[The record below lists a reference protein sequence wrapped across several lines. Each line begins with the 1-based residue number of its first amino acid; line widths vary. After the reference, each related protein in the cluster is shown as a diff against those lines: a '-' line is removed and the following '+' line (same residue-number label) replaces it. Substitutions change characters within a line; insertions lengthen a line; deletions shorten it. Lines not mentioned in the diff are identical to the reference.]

1 MIMFGRK
8 RIQTFKEFHRL
19 VPEILRRMNEDQ
31 ELALRA
37 AANPLLAFREMG
49 LLLTEEVEKEV
60 EKILRFTPQER
71 KRMEELEK
79 ELLKHTDKPLDFRSD
94 QEVGSFLMKDL
105 KLKKA
110 KVARAV
116 EISDV
121 LETARTILSRK
132 KVTWSDP
139 FQEHKD
145 AHPIMP
151 ALLEY
156 RKIYHGKPG
165 FASKAYYNELK
176 SGKRKLPITGI
187 KLTFPGGA
195 PIHEEE

>member
-1 MIMFGRK
+1 MFGIK
-8 RIQTFKEFHRL
+8 RIQSFKEFHRL
-19 VPEILRRMNEDQ
+19 VPEILQRMNEDQ

-49 LLLTEEVEKEV
+49 LRLTDEVEKEV

-71 KRMEELEK
+71 KRLEELEK
-79 ELLKHTDKPLDFRSD
+79 ELQKHTEKPVDFRSNE
-94 QEVGSFLMKDL
+94 EVGSFLLKDL

-110 KVARAV
+110 KDVKSV
-116 EISDV
+116 ESSDV
-121 LETARTILSRK
+121 LETARILLSRK
-132 KVTWSDP
+132 KKAWSDP
-139 FQEHKD
+139 LQELKD
-145 AHPIMP
+145 AHPVMP

-156 RKIYHGKPG
+156 RKIYGNKPG
-165 FASKAYYNELK
+165 FASKTYYNELK

-187 KLTFPGGA
+187 RLTFPGGA